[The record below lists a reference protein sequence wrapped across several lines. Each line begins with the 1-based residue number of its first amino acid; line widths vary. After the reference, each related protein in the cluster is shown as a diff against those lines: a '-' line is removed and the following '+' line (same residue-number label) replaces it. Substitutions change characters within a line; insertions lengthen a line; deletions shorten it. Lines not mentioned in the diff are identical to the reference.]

1 MMSDI
6 EHVFKFRTS
15 QILFGRLKESMYWV
29 SDSPSINFDHCL
41 TELRDHQGI
50 CIGYRIELLRNF
62 TLCISKF
69 GIFLIKAVFIFLF
82 LFS

>member
-6 EHVFKFRTS
+6 EHMFKIRTS

-41 TELRDHQGI
+41 TELRDHHGI
-50 CIGYRIELLRNF
+50 CIGRR
-62 TLCISKF
+62 SQ
-69 GIFLIKAVFIFLF
+69 
-82 LFS
+82 